1 MIGVFIALTIFVIVG
16 MFKAD
21 CISKVQWQTDGLF
34 RSNDVIGWKTRC
46 PSTSYKLFKKV
57 KISLYLKSQILWKLY

>member
-57 KISLYLKSQILWKLY
+57 